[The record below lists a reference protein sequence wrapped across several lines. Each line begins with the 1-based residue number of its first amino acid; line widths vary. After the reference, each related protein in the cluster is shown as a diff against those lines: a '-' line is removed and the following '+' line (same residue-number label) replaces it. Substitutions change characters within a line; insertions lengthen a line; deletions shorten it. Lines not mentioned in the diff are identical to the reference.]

1 MITCN
6 RCGSISPASAM
17 SCQNCG
23 APLSSN
29 VETGLGSSRGFQ
41 EQPELPA
48 WLGSL
53 RAGERPAAP
62 ADNPSNF
69 STADLI
75 EEGSLPSWM
84 RSGRPEMND
93 TGMSSPHVSLRPSSA
108 PGPNTD
114 DSRGINA
121 KSLID
126 EQSLPSWMRENKP
139 PTGPVPEGG
148 IVASSLLQQ
157 DLMPDWMKSLQQN
170 SPIPGNPA
178 LSSGW
183 SMSPPSP
190 GFPEPSAPSPMAEG
204 PYEISARPSQGFSA
218 RDLVDQQSLPS
229 WMKQQEGTGSVPLQP
244 GTDGTISSSSLL
256 DVNALPPWL
265 RESSRQEQKSGGLPP
280 VQMNS
285 PWQPAQPPMQGG
297 AMSQPSFGQPA
308 PYPTQQGSPV
318 WQPAATSQVPPT
330 PGMNNA
336 PAQGGGLSASSFID
350 PNALPQWLRP
360 GSEQQ
365 NQAGSTMS
373 PPRPAATPRGGYS
386 IPPRVENVRVPSR
399 PRGEINPNE
408 SNEAAANVF
417 ASMLG
422 VASTTPNFPGS
433 PPVQGYGMQGGS
445 FGQGM
450 PSSPLSPIQG
460 MPSANNIPGQALGG
474 PPGFNNPQGMQG
486 PQVQGYAPGGY
497 NRDMYQPGNQGQ
509 GNYQAGNAFLGAPQY
524 PAGGSGMGS
533 LGMETAGGQK
543 TSTKPAKKG
552 WFDMIR
558 DWFR

>member
-23 APLSSN
+23 APLSSKA
-29 VETGLGSSRGFQ
+29 ETGLGSSRGFQ

-93 TGMSSPHVSLRPSSA
+93 TGMSNPHLPLRPSSA

-126 EQSLPSWMRENKP
+126 EQSLPSWMQESKP
-139 PTGPVPEGG
+139 PTGPIPEGG

-170 SPIPGNPA
+170 SPLPDPASFSARPMSPRSPA
-178 LSSGW
+178 L
-183 SMSPPSP
+183 
-190 GFPEPSAPSPMAEG
+190 PEASAPASMANRTNEM
-204 PYEISARPSQGFSA
+204 SARPSQGFSA

-229 WMKQQEGTGSVPLQP
+229 WMKQQGGTGSLPAQP
-244 GTDGTISSSSLL
+244 GAGGTISPSSLV
-256 DVNALPPWL
+256 DVNSMPPWL
-265 RESSRQEQKSGGLPP
+265 QESTRQEQKSGSLPP
-280 VQMNS
+280 VQANS
-285 PWQPAQPPMQGG
+285 PWQPPMQGG
-297 AMSQPSFGQPA
+297 AMQQPSFSPM
-308 PYPTQQGSPV
+308 QQGSPV
-318 WQPAATSQVPPT
+318 WQSASPQIPPT

-336 PAQGGGLSASSFID
+336 PVQGGGLSASSFID
-350 PNALPQWLRP
+350 PNALPQWLR
-360 GSEQQ
+360 STAEQQ
-365 NQAGSTMS
+365 NQLGSAMAS
-373 PPRPAATPRGGYS
+373 QRPAATPRSGYS
-386 IPPRVENVRVPSR
+386 APPRVDNVRVPSR

-408 SNEAAANVF
+408 GNEAAANVF

-433 PPVQGYGMQGGS
+433 PPAQGYGMQGGS

-450 PSSPLSPIQG
+450 PGSPFSPMQG
-460 MPSANNIPGQALGG
+460 TPSANNIPGQVAGA

-486 PQVQGYAPGGY
+486 QQAQGYASGGF
-497 NRDMYQPGNQGQ
+497 NNGMYQAGNQGQ
-509 GNYQAGNAFLGAPQY
+509 GNYPAGNAFLGAPQY
-524 PAGGSGMGS
+524 PANSSGTGN
-533 LGMETAGGQK
+533 LGIGTDGEQK
-543 TSTKPAKKG
+543 TSMKPAKKG
-552 WFDMIR
+552 LFDMIR